1 MLPPLPALV
10 VVVGVAAVVA
20 VVVAEVE
27 VATLVVVGAV
37 VTEAREGAVPVE
49 AVLALSITEVVTLG
63 LATGVEGALEE
74 TSITPLD
81 CRCVVSSPPTDTVP
95 PPAIPVA
102 VMREVLASVMLWPPM
117 LIVPP

>member
-1 MLPPLPALV
+1 M
-10 VVVGVAAVVA
+10 GVAEVAVEVLFEVLA

-27 VATLVVVGAV
+27 VATLVVVGTV
-37 VTEAREGAVPVE
+37 VTEAREGAIPVE
-49 AVLALSITEVVTLG
+49 AVLALSITELVTLG
-63 LATGVEGALEE
+63 LATGVVGALAE

-102 VMREVLASVMLWPPM
+102 VMREVLVSVMLWPPM